1 MVAKMPTVATPIA
14 IYLYEPGAGG
24 LDRVAILLANGMAA
38 RGLRVELW
46 LGRSDGAL
54 HGLISDAVLIRIVPL
69 PRLRRRGLAL
79 FLQIPVIAR
88 MIRLYRPA
96 ILMSAG
102 NQSNLPLSLAAALSG
117 SAETR
122 VIHKITNPA
131 ARPEMGGWTRAV
143 RRARF
148 GITALLAPCTLVLCD
163 ADKRAFAASYPRIAE
178 RFHTVCNPY
187 VTETMLAIGRSR
199 WGEQP
204 AVPSLLSVGR
214 LVPQKDPFT
223 LLAAMALL
231 AHRPWRL
238 TIVGDGPL
246 RGALQETAEGLGI
259 AERIT
264 FAGFIPDVTPFY
276 AKAQL
281 LILSSRW
288 EGLPAGPIEALACGC
303 DVVATDCAP
312 GLTEL
317 LAAAGAPAPVP
328 GGDAPALARAIG
340 AALDAGSPSSRAR
353 GVANL
358 YSMTASLDDHLRL
371 LS

>member
-1 MVAKMPTVATPIA
+1 MVADTPAVAGPIA

-24 LDRVAILLANGMAA
+24 LDRVAILLANGMAQ
-38 RGLRVELW
+38 RGLQVELW

-54 HGLISDAVLIRIVPL
+54 RGLISDAVLVRVMPL
-69 PRLRRRGLAL
+69 PKLRQRRLAL
-79 FLQIPVIAR
+79 FLQIPVMAH
-88 MIRLYRPA
+88 MIRRHRPA

-102 NQSNLPLSLAAALSG
+102 NQSNLPLSLAAVLSG

-131 ARPEMGGWTRAV
+131 ARPEMDGWTRAI

-148 GITALLAPCTLVLCD
+148 GLTALLAPCTLVLCD
-163 ADKRAFAASYPRIAE
+163 ADKRAFAASYPKLSE
-178 RFHTVCNPY
+178 RFHTVSNPY
-187 VTETMLAIGRSR
+187 VTDAMLAIGQSR
-199 WGEQP
+199 AMAPEG
-204 AVPSLLSVGR
+204 VPSLLSVGR

-223 LLAAMALL
+223 LLAALALL
-231 AHRPWRL
+231 VHRPWHL

-246 RGALQETAEGLGI
+246 RAALKEEAERLGI
-259 AERIT
+259 AGRIEFT
-264 FAGFIPDVTPFY
+264 GFVADVTPFY
-276 AKAQL
+276 ARAQL

-303 DVVATDCAP
+303 DIVATDCAP

-317 LAAAGAPAPVP
+317 LMAAGAPAPVP
-328 GGDAPALARAIG
+328 VGDAPALARAIG
-340 AALDAGSPSSRAR
+340 TALDSGSPSPRAR
-353 GVANL
+353 GVASL

-371 LS
+371 LA